1 MPLKTSVLILFFYWF
16 NGTWAQS
23 DTLQTINKFSTRQK
37 LIVAGIAAQQIGSF
51 YIEYN
56 WWWKNNYHP
65 FNLKNDGGF
74 NNYSLGID
82 KVGHFYVSYFYYHA
96 VYELMKYGHF
106 SNKASNLTAIL
117 LPTTWALSIE
127 LGDGFSRYAF
137 NPDDLLANF
146 LGVAYGF
153 AQTNIPALKPYS
165 FKMSYYPSKRYIDN
179 NFQNWSLSADYDGH
193 IYWLTANLNEA
204 APNTFKSNFFKW
216 FNFGAG
222 YGVQGYGM
230 NDFKPGYPMNRQFF
244 IGLDYNLRAINTKK
258 DGLKTLRNIVD
269 KYHLPAPGLQ
279 INQDGNHQFK
289 PFLLN

>member
-1 MPLKTSVLILFFYWF
+1 MKHKLYLFALLCCLHF
-16 NGTWAQS
+16 TAKS
-23 DTLQTINKFSTRQK
+23 QTDSTNLPNYNTRKK
-37 LIVAGIAAQQIGSF
+37 LIIAGITAQQIGSF

-82 KVGHFYVSYFYYHA
+82 KVGHFYISYFYYHA

-106 SNKASNLTAIL
+106 SNKATNITAIL
-117 LPTTWALSIE
+117 LPATWALSIE

-137 NPDDLLANF
+137 NPDDLIANF

-153 AQTNIPALKPYS
+153 AQTNVKALQPFN
-165 FKMSYYPSKRYIDN
+165 FKMSYYPSQRYIDN

-193 IYWLTANLNEA
+193 IYWLTANLQQI
-204 APNTFKSNFFKW
+204 APQTFKSNIFKW
-216 FNFGAG
+216 FNLGAG
-222 YGVQGYGM
+222 YGVQGYGIS
-230 NDFKPGYPMNRQFF
+230 DFIPGYPMSRQFF
-244 IGLDYNLRAINTKK
+244 IGLDYNLSAINTKK
-258 DGLKTLRNIVD
+258 DGLKALRNIAD
-269 KYHLPAPGLQ
+269 KWHFPAPGLQ
-279 INQDGNHQFK
+279 LNQQGNNQLK